1 MIAQII
7 EDVKN
12 TLAEKKAQK
21 IRDDEPVEQKNYLQN
36 MTPEQL
42 EAWECGQQA
51 YQDAFKIRLT
61 DNATQ
66 L

>member
-1 MIAQII
+1 MVDKMI
-7 EDVKN
+7 ENVKN

-21 IRDDEPVEQKNYLQN
+21 IRDDETVEQKNYLQN

-42 EAWECGQQA
+42 EAWKCGQQA

-61 DNATQ
+61 DNAT
-66 L
+66 